1 MWGRL
6 GGSAL
11 PSISSC
17 PSGLSWR
24 GTKGRGSWREGQG
37 FRAQLS
43 QHTSTLPFPVP
54 PPVPAPSTLL
64 PPPDSLPH
72 HCYVLPALFFTPLV
86 PSLPSLDC
94 GFSPA
99 FLKKT
104 PVPPCQGQLPRAFK
118 PQNCS
123 ARLIRVS
130 SPSHVRGSR
139 GTERSRNLP
148 EVTQFTGGRSP
159 PKAETRKSVPS
170 GGTAPGFEF
179 GAPDTQ
185 VGLLSPTPH
194 PLCPP
199 PPPFLLRA
207 RIPSLGTS
215 VRWHRGTV
223 IRASTISS

>member
-1 MWGRL
+1 MGASGRKRVTFDL
-6 GGSAL
+6 ILSQRSFLERNERKRELERGSGIPRPAL
-11 PSISSC
+11 PTHFHAALSC
-17 PSGLSWR
+17 SPARS
-24 GTKGRGSWREGQG
+24 
-37 FRAQLS
+37 
-43 QHTSTLPFPVP
+43 
-54 PPVPAPSTLL
+54 APSTLL

-123 ARLIRVS
+123 ARPTRVS

-159 PKAETRKSVPS
+159 PKAETRNQSP
-170 GGTAPGFEF
+170 
-179 GAPDTQ
+179 Q
-185 VGLLSPTPH
+185 VAQHLDLNSGLLTLRSDFFPLHPTH
-194 PLCPP
+194 SAHRLR
-199 PPPFLLRA
+199 PFC
-207 RIPSLGTS
+207 
-215 VRWHRGTV
+215 
-223 IRASTISS
+223 